1 VSLLLFA
8 AAVLALGLMAVAFLI
23 ARRIGNFSIVD
34 IAWSFN
40 FTPLALTFALLG
52 SGVPLRRVLVAGMV
66 ALWSLRL
73 TVHLA
78 RRIAALHPVEE
89 GRYLELRRLWSDDV
103 NGRFFRF
110 FMLQGLLNAGL
121 STPFM
126 FACLNPSPAPHPVE
140 IIGLL
145 VFALSL
151 TGEAVAD
158 AQLDAFKKE
167 ASNRGKVCG
176 AGLWRYSRH
185 PNYFFEWLVWC
196 GYALVAT
203 PVPFGWVSWACP
215 ALMLYF
221 LLRVTGIP
229 ATEAQTVRSRGEAY
243 LEYQRTTSAF
253 VPWFPRPAARNTVT
267 IK

>member
-1 VSLLLFA
+1 MA
-8 AAVLALGLMAVAFLI
+8 MGLMGAAFPI

-34 IAWSFN
+34 VMWSFN
-40 FTPLALTFALLG
+40 FTPLAVTFALLG
-52 SGVPLRRVLVAGMV
+52 SGSPARRILVGAMV

-89 GRYLELRRLWSDDV
+89 GRYIELRRQWKDDV

-110 FMLQGLLNAGL
+110 FLLQGGLNALL
-121 STPFM
+121 SLPFL
-126 FACLNPSPAPHPVE
+126 FACLNRAPVPQAVE
-140 IIGLL
+140 GFGVFVFVVSL
-145 VFALSL
+145 V
-151 TGEAVAD
+151 GEAVAD
-158 AQLDAFKKE
+158 AQLEAFRKNPE
-167 ASNRGKVCG
+167 NSGRVCRQ
-176 AGLWRYSRH
+176 GLWRYSRH

-196 GYALVAT
+196 AFALVASAA
-203 PVPFGWVSWACP
+203 PFGWVSWACP

-229 ATEAQTVRSRGEAY
+229 ATEEQAVRSRGEGY
-243 LEYQRTTSAF
+243 REYQRTTSAF
-253 VPWFPRPAARNTVT
+253 VPWLPRPAARNTVT